1 MRKELLERC
10 GKIRLVEDNE
20 SQKARLNCDLRRSIS
35 IASGS
40 SVVELK
46 IKAPTWVGQVRIHY
60 FSKVLNF
67 DLFLALELLGIRSLA
82 EN

>member
-10 GKIRLVEDNE
+10 EKVRLVEDNE
-20 SQKARLNCDLRRSIS
+20 NQKSRLNCDLRRSTS

-46 IKAPTWVGQVRIHY
+46 IKAPTWVGQV
-60 FSKVLNF
+60 K
-67 DLFLALELLGIRSLA
+67 ELV
-82 EN
+82 

>member
-1 MRKELLERC
+1 MKLCALVPQLLENSVRKELLERC

-20 SQKARLNCDLRRSIS
+20 SQKARLNCDLRRSVS

-46 IKAPTWVGQVRIHY
+46 IKAPTWVGQVRIHH
-60 FSKVLNF
+60 L
-67 DLFLALELLGIRSLA
+67 
-82 EN
+82 